1 MIAYIFRSK
10 KKEGAYLYLARGK
23 KIEDVPQE
31 LRTLI
36 EPCVQVMHLNLA
48 KREKLASEDINKVKE
63 NLADQGYHL
72 QMPPKITDVVSYGD

>member
-1 MIAYIFRSK
+1 MIAYIYRSK

-23 KIEDVPQE
+23 KLEDVPQE

-36 EPCVQVMHLNLA
+36 EPCIQVMQLNLS
-48 KREKLASEDINKVKE
+48 KREKLASEDIVKVKE

-72 QMPPKITDVVSYGD
+72 QLPPKVNDVISYGD